1 MAEIMFLPV
10 CTKCNKIVYA
20 CIDVEADVEHY
31 QQYVLPRYNVCP
43 NICPNC
49 GEHFEAIKIPT
60 KLPFDNRRKT
70 NVGCGAERSEE

>member
-20 CIDVEADVEHY
+20 CIDVEGNFERY
-31 QQYVLPRYNVCP
+31 RQYMFPSYKVCP

-60 KLPFDNRRKT
+60 RLPFDNRQKM
-70 NVGCGAERSEE
+70 NVGKGSEE